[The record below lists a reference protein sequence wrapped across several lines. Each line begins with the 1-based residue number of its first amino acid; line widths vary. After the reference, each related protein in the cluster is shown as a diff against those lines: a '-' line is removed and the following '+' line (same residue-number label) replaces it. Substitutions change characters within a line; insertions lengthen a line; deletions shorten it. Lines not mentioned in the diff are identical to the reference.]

1 MADPIKVFT
10 SKAPTYMGLFMNDFD
25 ADKLDAA
32 AVFGNFGHESRGF
45 TALQEE
51 KPIVPGSAGG
61 RGWAMWT
68 GARRRAFEAY
78 CKRNGYDPDS
88 DMANYKWLWN
98 ELKGSEKGALPKL
111 KAAKTLK
118 DKVIAFELA
127 FERAHKNY
135 KHYDSR
141 LEWAER
147 ALAAY
152 EAAVDTPDL
161 PPTEPER
168 SPEEVLKDVP
178 EDPVVVALVD
188 ALKKRTGARGVL
200 LEN

>member
-1 MADPIKVFT
+1 MADPIKTFT

-32 AVFGNFGHESRGF
+32 AVFGNFGHESAGF
-45 TALQEE
+45 TKLQEIN
-51 KPIVPGSAGG
+51 PTVPGSAGG
-61 RGWAMWT
+61 WGWAQWT
-68 GARRRAFEAY
+68 GSRRTAFESY
-78 CKRNGYDPDS
+78 CKRNGYDPAS

-98 ELKGSEKGALPKL
+98 ELKTTEKGALPKL
-111 KAAKTLK
+111 KAAKTLR
-118 DKVIAFELA
+118 DKVIAFENA
-127 FERAHKNY
+127 FERAGV

-152 EAAVDTPDL
+152 DAAVDVPDL
-161 PPTEPER
+161 PPTQTEPEKT
-168 SPEEVLKDVP
+168 PEDVLKEVP
-178 EDPVVVALVD
+178 EDPVVVALME
-188 ALKKRTGARGVL
+188 ALKKRTGAKSVL